1 MKNELKIKICGITN
15 IDDALAAAG
24 LGADY
29 LGFVLTESRR
39 RITPD
44 EAGRIVAK
52 LPASVIPVAVF
63 RDESEEE
70 TARAAGIAGI
80 RFIQM
85 HGEKNP
91 TRPSGLAGRF
101 RLIRRIP
108 VLPGDDAV
116 SLGRRMEDCGD
127 AVPLLDP
134 GAGDGVPFD
143 WSRFRG
149 LPQPTSRGLPQPLS
163 RGLPQ
168 PLSRPFWLA
177 GGLTPDNVKRAVLTM
192 NPAAVDVSSGV
203 ERSAGFKD
211 YDKMKR
217 FISEAR

>member
-1 MKNELKIKICGITN
+1 MKSDLKIKICGITN

-29 LGFVLTESRR
+29 IGFVLTESRR

-44 EAGRIVAK
+44 AAGRIVAK

-63 RDESEEE
+63 RDEAEEE
-70 TARAAGIAGI
+70 VIRAAETAGV
-80 RFIQM
+80 RFVQM

-91 TRPSGLAGRF
+91 ARPSGLAGRF

-116 SLGRRMEDCGD
+116 SLGRRMDDCGD

-134 GAGDGVPFD
+134 GAGDGTVFD
-143 WSRFRG
+143 WDRCRS
-149 LPQPTSRGLPQPLS
+149 LN
-163 RGLPQ
+163 
-168 PLSRPFWLA
+168 RPFWLA

-192 NPAAVDVSSGV
+192 NPAAVDVSTGV

-211 YDKMKR
+211 FDKMKR